1 VPVSNWFSPNVS
13 PQSSQSAQRQ
23 TTREDSGSGYGRE
36 VFTIPGGAPTRSPE
50 IQTCSLCVLGVLCGP
65 TALFGFGVILTLLLS
80 SVPLPASPQLSLP
93 QVPAGCQVERVLT
106 VPAPVDMAEV
116 LQDVYALEDTHH
128 IKLFSESNPKLE
140 RALAAL
146 FDLTIPKSKLDQFYS
161 LLFYLDRYASHPGTR
176 ITFEISAARRLL
188 LSSKVF
194 SDPAFPGQMTQIEL
208 TRTDRSQ
215 PRYQVL
221 FERPEVRLP
230 LNHGWGFGVRRE
242 GMCQHAKELVFY
254 GGFAFSLRMNGES
267 LDVFDFDGV
276 DLYGNFGARGLVDID
291 ISYVSIK
298 SVEFRKGTPLGL
310 VRAKVS
316 QREFEANQHSFW
328 LRVITRFVTDKSL
341 QAIDW

>member
-1 VPVSNWFSPNVS
+1 MPATT
-13 PQSSQSAQRQ
+13 SSRM
-23 TTREDSGSGYGRE
+23 R
-36 VFTIPGGAPTRSPE
+36 VVTIPKW
-50 IQTCSLCVLGVLCGP
+50 
-65 TALFGFGVILTLLLS
+65 FGVVLVTLLIFR
-80 SVPLPASPQLSLP
+80 PLPASPQHPLP
-93 QVPAGCQVERVLT
+93 QVPAACPVERAVI

-116 LQDVYALEDTHH
+116 LQDVYSLEDTHH
-128 IKLFSESNPKLE
+128 IKLFSGSNPKLE
-140 RALAAL
+140 RALVAL
-146 FDLTIPKSKLDQFYS
+146 FDLTVPKSKLDQFYS

-194 SDPAFPGQMTQIEL
+194 SDPAFPSQMTQIEL

-215 PRYQVL
+215 PRYQVS

-230 LNHGWGFGVRRE
+230 LNHGRGFGVVRE

-254 GGFAFSLRMNGES
+254 GGFEFSLRMNGET

-276 DLYGNFGARGLVDID
+276 DVYGNFGARGLVDID
-291 ISYVSIK
+291 VNYVSVK
-298 SVEFRKGTPLGL
+298 SVEFLKGTPLGL

-316 QREFEANQHSFW
+316 QREFEINQHSFW